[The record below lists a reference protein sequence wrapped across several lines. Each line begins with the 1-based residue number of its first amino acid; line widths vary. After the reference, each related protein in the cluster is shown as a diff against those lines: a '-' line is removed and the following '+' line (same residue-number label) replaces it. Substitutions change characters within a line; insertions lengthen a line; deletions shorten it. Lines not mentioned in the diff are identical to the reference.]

1 MYEGGVWGGLADKL
15 MFLCLCEYIARSVHL
30 HLAYRQ
36 LHVGKCMFSP
46 WLHAVCMLTYC
57 MLYVC
62 WHTACWHIA
71 CLHWHTACLH
81 WHTACW
87 HIACRHFACLH
98 CHTAWR
104 HIACLLWHTACQHIA
119 LIFWPLTNEQSLWP
133 ALQYKVLTYN
143 RANTNT
149 CKIQRQGGQRYHHS
163 IFH

>member
-1 MYEGGVWGGLADKL
+1 MKSKQLSCMKGGFEVVSQINWCSSAYVNTLLDL
-15 MFLCLCEYIARSVHL
+15 YIYIL
-30 HLAYRQ
+30 HT
-36 LHVGKCMFSP
+36 GS
-46 WLHAVCMLTYC
+46 CMLVNACLVHDC

-81 WHTACW
+81 WHTAYW